1 MDPDATYERW
11 RRAARTGNDQ
21 AAADA
26 HSDLM
31 KWLNRGGFEP
41 RWTEK
46 QRAGF
51 MAYGNENPTRSNFT
65 SDAEHLR
72 NTAIVVGGAT
82 LIGLIGYLIWS
93 SASNTAAVSSY
104 QGTMLGPGGSNAPLG
119 PAASSSTGDP
129 TTLVNTGTNYV
140 GQAVGSEGINVG
152 AQNPGLPT
160 VPFLPS
166 RA

>member
-31 KWLNRGGFEP
+31 EWLNRGGFEP

-82 LIGLIGYLIWS
+82 LIGLIGYLIGVAPRIPLPRARTRVRRWVL
-93 SASNTAAVSSY
+93 AALRRRS
-104 QGTMLGPGGSNAPLG
+104 
-119 PAASSSTGDP
+119 
-129 TTLVNTGTNYV
+129 
-140 GQAVGSEGINVG
+140 
-152 AQNPGLPT
+152 
-160 VPFLPS
+160 VPRLRRRPVT
-166 RA
+166 RPRW